1 MMLKKLFAAA
11 ALLLS
16 LQSQATVT
24 TVELDKSQ
32 YEVGET
38 VTAQL
43 WLSDIQ
49 TLVTGFNTSLL
60 FNNQLLQ
67 LQSVLFG
74 EFLSLPAVGSDQGT
88 QQNAGQLDLWE
99 LFFGFSTE
107 DMDELRAV
115 QPGNKFLLANISFTS
130 LKNGLSA
137 LSLRNSE
144 VVYEPVGSAPYIDT
158 DLMPGGAFVQ
168 TGNPALVSAPAT
180 AWLMLPAF
188 LMLLRLRRS

>member
-1 MMLKKLFAAA
+1 MLKQLFAAA

-16 LQSQATVT
+16 LQSQATVI
-24 TVELDKSQ
+24 TVELDKNQ
-32 YEVGET
+32 YEVGDT

-60 FNNQLLQ
+60 FNDQLLQ
-67 LQSVLFG
+67 LQSVVFG
-74 EFLSLPAVGSDQGT
+74 KFLSLPAVGSDRGN

-107 DMDELRAV
+107 DVDDLRAA
-115 QPGNKFLLANISFTS
+115 QPGNKFLLANISFIT
-130 LKNGLSA
+130 LKNGLSE
-137 LSLRNSE
+137 LSTRNSE
-144 VVYEPVGSAPYIDT
+144 VLYEPLVGNPYSD
-158 DLMPGGAFVQ
+158 MEVRSSGAFVQ

-180 AWLMLPAF
+180 AWLMLPALL
-188 LMLLRLRRS
+188 LMLRLRRN

>member
-1 MMLKKLFAAA
+1 MLKQLFAAA

-16 LQSQATVT
+16 LQSQATVI

-43 WLSDIQ
+43 WLSDIH
-49 TLVTGFNTSLL
+49 TLVTSFNTSLL
-60 FNNQLLQ
+60 FNDQLLQ

-74 EFLSLPAVGSDQGT
+74 NFLTLPAVGSDQGT

-99 LFFGFSTE
+99 MFFGFSTE
-107 DMDELRAV
+107 DIDELRAV
-115 QPGNKFLLANISFTS
+115 QPGNKFLLANISFTA
-130 LKNGLSA
+130 LKNGLSE
-137 LSLRNSE
+137 LSLRNSA
-144 VVYEPVGSAPYIDT
+144 VTYEPLGDAPYLDEEV
-158 DLMPGGAFVQ
+158 MPGGAFVQ

-180 AWLMLPAF
+180 AWLMLPALL
-188 LMLLRLRRS
+188 LMLRLRRN

>member
-1 MMLKKLFAAA
+1 MLKQLFAAA

-16 LQSQATVT
+16 LQSQATVI
-24 TVELDKSQ
+24 TVELDKNQ
-32 YEVGET
+32 YEVGDT

-60 FNNQLLQ
+60 FNDQLLQ

-88 QQNAGQLDLWE
+88 QQTAGQLDLWE
-99 LFFGFSTE
+99 LFFGFSIE
-107 DMDELRAV
+107 DIDELRAV
-115 QPGNKFLLANISFTS
+115 QPGNKFLLANISFTA
-130 LKNGLSA
+130 LKNGLSE

-144 VVYEPVGSAPYIDT
+144 VVYEPVGSDPYAD
-158 DLMPGGAFVQ
+158 MEVRPGSAFVQ

-180 AWLMLPAF
+180 AWLMLPALL
-188 LMLLRLRRS
+188 LMLRLRRD

>member
-1 MMLKKLFAAA
+1 MLKKLFAAA

-16 LQSQATVT
+16 LQSQATVI
-24 TVELDKSQ
+24 TVELNKNQ

-43 WLSDIQ
+43 WLSDIH

-60 FNNQLLQ
+60 FNDQLLQ

-74 EFLSLPAVGSDQGT
+74 EFLSLPAVGSDQGN
-88 QQNAGQLDLWE
+88 QPNAGQLDLWE

-107 DMDELRAV
+107 DMDELRAA
-115 QPGNKFLLANISFTS
+115 QPGNKFLLASISFIT
-130 LKNGLSA
+130 LKNGLSE
-137 LSLRNSE
+137 LSTRNSE
-144 VVYEPVGSAPYIDT
+144 VLYEPLVGNPYSDIEVRSS
-158 DLMPGGAFVQ
+158 GAFVQ

-180 AWLMLPAF
+180 AWLMLPALL
-188 LMLLRLRRS
+188 LMLRLRRN

>member
-1 MMLKKLFAAA
+1 MLKKLFAAA

-16 LQSQATVT
+16 LQSQATVI
-24 TVELDKSQ
+24 TVELDKNQ
-32 YEVGET
+32 YEVGDT

-60 FNNQLLQ
+60 FNDQLLQ
-67 LQSVLFG
+67 LQSVVFG
-74 EFLSLPAVGSDQGT
+74 KFLSLPAVGSDRGN

-107 DMDELRAV
+107 DVDDLRAA
-115 QPGNKFLLANISFTS
+115 QPGNKFLLANISFIT
-130 LKNGLSA
+130 LKNGLSE
-137 LSLRNSE
+137 LSTRNSE
-144 VVYEPVGSAPYIDT
+144 VLYEPLVGNPYSD
-158 DLMPGGAFVQ
+158 MEVRSSGAFVQ

-180 AWLMLPAF
+180 AWLMLPALL
-188 LMLLRLRRS
+188 LMLRLRRN

>member
-1 MMLKKLFAAA
+1 MLKKLFAAA

-16 LQSQATVT
+16 LQTQATVI

-60 FNNQLLQ
+60 FNSQWLQ
-67 LQSVLFG
+67 LQSILFG
-74 EFLSLPAVGSDQGT
+74 EYLSLPDVGSDQGN

-99 LFFGFSTE
+99 LFWGFSAE

-115 QPGNKFLLANISFTS
+115 QPGNKFLLASISFTT
-130 LKNGLSA
+130 LKNGLSE

-144 VVYEPVGSAPYIDT
+144 VVYEPVGSDPYIDMEVRT
-158 DLMPGGAFVQ
+158 GGASVQ
-168 TGNPALVSAPAT
+168 TGNAALVSAPAT
-180 AWLMLPAF
+180 AWLMLPALL
-188 LMLLRLRRS
+188 LMLRLRRN

>member
-1 MMLKKLFAAA
+1 MLKQLFAAA

-16 LQSQATVT
+16 LQSQATVI

-43 WLSDIQ
+43 WLSDIH
-49 TLVTGFNTSLL
+49 TLVTSFNTSLL
-60 FNNQLLQ
+60 FNDQLLQ

-74 EFLSLPAVGSDQGT
+74 NFLTLPAVGSDQGT

-99 LFFGFSTE
+99 MFFGFSTE
-107 DMDELRAV
+107 DIDELRAV
-115 QPGNKFLLANISFTS
+115 QPGNKFLLANISFTA
-130 LKNGLSA
+130 LKNGLSE

-144 VVYEPVGSAPYIDT
+144 VVYEPVGSDPYAD
-158 DLMPGGAFVQ
+158 MEVRPGSAFVQ

-180 AWLMLPAF
+180 AWLMLPALL
-188 LMLLRLRRS
+188 LMLRLRRN